1 MNADVAA
8 VAAGETAPVRSTPWS
23 SYDDVTVGERLQGFG
38 RTVTDAE
45 ITMITAMTTGF
56 HQPLHTNAEYVRA
69 NTPFSGVLLPGPIIV
84 AYAIGLLSATLI
96 YSGITVAFLG
106 LDKVRAKAPVYG
118 GDTITASAIVAS
130 KRLTSAGDHG
140 VVELAI
146 EVHKQ
151 DGALAM
157 SFLYTLM
164 VRTARPVA

>member
-1 MNADVAA
+1 M
-8 VAAGETAPVRSTPWS
+8 APASSDPPPARTTPWA
-23 SYDDVTVGERLQGFG
+23 SYDDVTVGERIQGFG
-38 RTVTDAE
+38 RTVADAE
-45 ITMITAMTTGF
+45 ITMVTALTTGF

-69 NTPFSGVLLPGPIIV
+69 NTQFSGVLLPGPIIV
-84 AYAIGLLSATLI
+84 SYAIGLLSATLI

-118 GDTITASAIVAS
+118 GDTITASATVAG

-151 DGALAM
+151 DGSLVM
-157 SFLYTLM
+157 SFLYTVM
-164 VRTARPVA
+164 VRAARRSSA